1 MRRGVTDWRLAIG
14 AAFCL
19 AVLVVVYFGLQLAI
33 EAPK

>member
-1 MRRGVTDWRLAIG
+1 VSANVRLALG

-19 AVLVVVYFGLQLAI
+19 AVLVVVFYGLQLAS